1 MNIYKYASS
10 KDIDKT
16 YNYKILVYPNI
27 TYMKDL
33 EKDSYVVVLANV
45 IREMNKVRDDIHW
58 TILSPMKSAKDEI
71 KSLRFHN
78 TLQLPIEFPSYPNA
92 MRTHFDYNNFMKA
105 LDWKNNEYDIVYSHL
120 PEHTNLLRNAIYN
133 NTNMRPKFI
142 GGYCHWFEVDE
153 NTAYEETLFIENIS
167 GILKMQ
173 ECGVNSKWLK
183 NLVIKKSKELFSD
196 NVIKKLE
203 DIIQPHYLGIDEIST
218 GHDYKPKTILF
229 NHRDNEYTGWAWF
242 VKRMDE
248 LWEKRQDFKVYTTLA
263 ELNRPYAKRVKIHN
277 RKKYLDFVRSM
288 HMGVGCF
295 QKYSAWSISTTD
307 GLSQGVPYVLPNG
320 LCYPEMV
327 GEQYPL
333 LYKGKDGFISTIE
346 YMLDN
351 PSAREQANNY
361 LAPNLNQFKWSE
373 RVPKW
378 FDNWKFLDELVT
390 VGDKSKAYPKIV
402 DFIKKKKF
410 VTKRDITDHFNWGV
424 RISLT
429 SYRNKLRKEKNIR
442 FTRDGYEYIGA

>member
-1 MNIYKYASS
+1 
-10 KDIDKT
+10 
-16 YNYKILVYPNI
+16 
-27 TYMKDL
+27 
-33 EKDSYVVVLANV
+33 
-45 IREMNKVRDDIHW
+45 
-58 TILSPMKSAKDEI
+58 
-71 KSLRFHN
+71 
-78 TLQLPIEFPSYPNA
+78 
-92 MRTHFDYNNFMKA
+92 
-105 LDWKNNEYDIVYSHL
+105 
-120 PEHTNLLRNAIYN
+120 
-133 NTNMRPKFI
+133 
-142 GGYCHWFEVDE
+142 
-153 NTAYEETLFIENIS
+153 
-167 GILKMQ
+167 
-173 ECGVNSKWLK
+173 
-183 NLVIKKSKELFSD
+183 
-196 NVIKKLE
+196 
-203 DIIQPHYLGIDEIST
+203 
-218 GHDYKPKTILF
+218 
-229 NHRDNEYTGWAWF
+229 
-242 VKRMDE
+242 
-248 LWEKRQDFKVYTTLA
+248 
-263 ELNRPYAKRVKIHN
+263 
-277 RKKYLDFVRSM
+277 
-288 HMGVGCF
+288 
-295 QKYSAWSISTTD
+295 
-307 GLSQGVPYVLPNG
+307 
-320 LCYPEMV
+320 MV